1 MKRILFIVI
10 FLLNLNFAFSQ
21 KVLNDIVISKID
33 SISAQ
38 FDSIAKTLNSL
49 QHEQLSNRDDFG
61 KLKDKLSNIEKSIT
75 DVKQEIE
82 ESKRGV
88 FQEFIYPIILSIIA
102 AIIFWIA
109 FSYLPERSR
118 KRKIR
123 YKIEHEIYQVYTK
136 LFSLFDT
143 IMSFNNHSPSDYQSE
158 IRGNKLK
165 PRDIE
170 IGLQNKCLNEHYF
183 YDKAIKGKLL
193 PIGKTLANN
202 TKKIDDSI
210 GRIFD
215 FNIYLTSDEIL
226 HLEEIRKKLHVYDL
240 ENYNKEAVSKI
251 GSVEFYPVNPSIS
264 YMKIN
269 FWEIYELYKTLQDTV
284 FKYSLENREI
294 QIYLIQHFYYTGEYE
309 KAIKAIEVVR
319 SKYPKDK
326 NLFTSY
332 EINALFKLNKKE
344 SAYNK
349 IEKMFETKP
358 HLVSNR
364 TFISEL
370 LTDREILELL
380 NKYFLDS
387 EIQELQ
393 AVLKREKLQ
402 KEAFVKNAKELE
414 NYYKKKSKSVHNI
427 G

>member
-284 FKYSLENREI
+284 F
-294 QIYLIQHFYYTGEYE
+294 
-309 KAIKAIEVVR
+309 
-319 SKYPKDK
+319 
-326 NLFTSY
+326 TSY